1 MLVFL
6 TDIVFACF
14 ALLLWAQVLL
24 CGLESHVCVLQTVM
38 DLLESK
44 VAVHIVCD
52 AISSQRPYDRSCAI
66 NRAIAM
72 GAVPT
77 TTESAI
83 FELMGTAEYENF
95 KEISGMVK
103 NHNDLVKTECPTDFE

>member
-1 MLVFL
+1 
-6 TDIVFACF
+6 
-14 ALLLWAQVLL
+14 VLL
-24 CGLESHVCVLQTVM
+24 CGLEGHVCVLQTTM
-38 DLLESK
+38 DLLSQD
-44 VAVHIVCD
+44 VSVHIVCD

-83 FELMGTAEYENF
+83 FELMGSAEYEHF
-95 KEISGMVK
+95 KTISGLIK
-103 NHNDLVKTECPTDFE
+103 NHNDVVKVECPVDFE